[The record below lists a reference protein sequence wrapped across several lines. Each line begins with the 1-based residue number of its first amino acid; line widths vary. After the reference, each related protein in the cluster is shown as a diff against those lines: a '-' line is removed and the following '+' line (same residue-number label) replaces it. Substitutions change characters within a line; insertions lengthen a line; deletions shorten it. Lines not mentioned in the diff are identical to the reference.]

1 MFKPRTGPECFSSVD
16 KEYVHCEMSSM
27 YSMWYSWCLSYREP
41 GFTVLQTAWYCGS
54 GLSQQLGSGR
64 RRTGNWTFFFT
75 LLNSKDNLWHHS
87 RLSLWHHS
95 LLSVRLLTVGFR
107 KPTGCL
113 SFCVAM
119 VTWIISLLSKTAV
132 WDLIISQV
140 WMRVLTGNSM
150 PQQHGRFSLSLFA
163 VFGTSNRNGPR
174 DGWHVA

>member
-1 MFKPRTGPECFSSVD
+1 MFIVRCILCDILGVFPIGSLVSQSFKHHDIVGLDWDSSLVLEGEGQAPE
-16 KEYVHCEMSSM
+16 H
-27 YSMWYSWCLSYREP
+27 
-41 GFTVLQTAWYCGS
+41 
-54 GLSQQLGSGR
+54 
-64 RRTGNWTFFFT
+64 FFFT

-87 RLSLWHHS
+87 RLSWHHS

-119 VTWIISLLSKTAV
+119 VTWIISLLSRTAV